1 MLKTFF
7 RNEKNL
13 FHSKIQLV
21 SLYQH
26 LLQLFVIIMTICIK
40 LLYDRIKNIK
50 T

>member
-1 MLKTFF
+1 MLKTYF
-7 RNEKNL
+7 RYEKNL

-26 LLQLFVIIMTICIK
+26 LLQLFVIIMTIK
-40 LLYDRIKNIK
+40 LLYDRMKNIK